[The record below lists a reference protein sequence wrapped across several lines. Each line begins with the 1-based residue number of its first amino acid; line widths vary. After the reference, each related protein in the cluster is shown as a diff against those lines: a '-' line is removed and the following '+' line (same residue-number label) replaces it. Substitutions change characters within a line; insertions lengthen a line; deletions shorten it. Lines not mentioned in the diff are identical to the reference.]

1 MFNIL
6 CPRGLAAGLLAGVV
20 TLTPAARAQDAP
32 LFTSD
37 FTREEFH
44 RRREAVFE
52 AVGRDA
58 AAVLQGA
65 PTPDNFERFRQAND
79 FYYLTGLEAPNAYLL
94 LNARQRQAT
103 LFLPHRHPRREAM
116 DGKTLS
122 FEDADEVKRLTG
134 IDAVAP
140 LELLSEA
147 LARSVQMGAKAFFT
161 PFAPAEAAATTRG
174 SAWTADID
182 RYADPWDGR
191 PARQA
196 RFLSLLRERFPAA
209 EVKDLSPL
217 LDELR
222 LIKSPAEI
230 ALIKRATRLSCLA
243 LQEAM
248 RSTVPGLMEYELDGL
263 AKFIYFRNG
272 ASGLSYGS
280 LIASGPNA
288 WYPHYS
294 AGQRRMQDGELLL
307 MDFAPEV
314 GYYQSDITRMWPVN
328 GRFTP
333 EQRALYVFYLRTYR
347 SILANIWPGRTAAEV
362 LKAAVAGMDTV
373 LAESKFLKPE
383 HEQAAKDFV
392 EEHRR
397 AASGFAVL
405 GHWVGMSVHDVGFHR
420 GPLRPGMVFTIE
432 PQFRI
437 PSEKGYIRLEDL
449 IVITE
454 TGAEVVSDWLPSDP
468 DAIEALMAEEGLL
481 QRYPRDAPDAR

>member
-1 MFNIL
+1 M
-6 CPRGLAAGLLAGVV
+6 A
-20 TLTPAARAQDAP
+20 TPARAQDAP
-32 LFTSD
+32 LFTAD
-37 FTREEFH
+37 FTREEFA
-44 RRREAVFE
+44 RRRQAVLD
-52 AVGRDA
+52 AVGREA
-58 AAVLQGA
+58 IVVLQGA
-65 PTPDNFERFRQAND
+65 PTPGNFERFRQAND
-79 FYYLTGLEAPNAYLL
+79 FYYLTGLESPNAYLL
-94 LNARQRQAT
+94 LNGRSRQAT
-103 LFLPHRHPRREAM
+103 LYLPHRHPRREFM

-122 FEDADEVKRLTG
+122 FEDADEVKRLSG
-134 IDAVAP
+134 IDSVSPA
-140 LELLSEA
+140 EA
-147 LARSVQMGAKAFFT
+147 LTEDLARLTHMGGHALFT
-161 PFAPAEAAATTRG
+161 PFVPAEGAAATRASG
-174 SAWTADID
+174 WGAHADQ
-182 RYADPWDGR
+182 YADPWDGR

-196 RFLSLLRERFPAA
+196 RFLSLLRERFPAY
-209 EVKDLSPL
+209 ELKDLSPT

-248 RSTVPGLMEYELDGL
+248 RSTVPGLWEYELDGL

-272 ASGLSYGS
+272 ASGLSYNS
-280 LIASGPNA
+280 LVASGPNA
-288 WYPHYS
+288 WFPHYS

-347 SILANIWPGRTAAEV
+347 AVLAHIKPGKTAAEI
-362 LKAAVAGMDTV
+362 LKAAVADMDKA
-373 LAESKFLKPE
+373 LAESTFAKPE
-383 HEQAAKDFV
+383 HEQAARAFV
-392 EEHRR
+392 DQQRQSSER
-397 AASGFAVL
+397 FAML
-405 GHWVGMSVHDVGFHR
+405 GHWVGMSVHDVGSFR

-437 PSEKGYIRLEDL
+437 PEEKGYIRLEDL

-481 QRYPRDAPDAR
+481 QRYPRDEPR